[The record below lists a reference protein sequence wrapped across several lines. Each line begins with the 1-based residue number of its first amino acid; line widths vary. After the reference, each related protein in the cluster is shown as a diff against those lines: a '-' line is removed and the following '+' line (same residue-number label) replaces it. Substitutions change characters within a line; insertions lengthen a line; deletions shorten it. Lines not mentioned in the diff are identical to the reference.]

1 MDLFFTDS
9 STLRD
14 SGTKT
19 ADGVAMH
26 PGASKGIVGEWRHIV
41 VPLGAHAGKTVR
53 RIMAAYD
60 GRGGAGAFEAFIDDI
75 EIDTAV
81 IPELAAVSTDP
92 GGGVYPAGTK
102 VSIAVP
108 QGFNARYSLDG
119 TVPGDGSPR
128 YTEPVTLDKQGL
140 WDLRFVLERED
151 GTRLPWVF
159 GELYD
164 VRG

>member
-1 MDLFFTDS
+1 
-9 STLRD
+9 
-14 SGTKT
+14 
-19 ADGVAMH
+19 
-26 PGASKGIVGEWRHIV
+26 
-41 VPLGAHAGKTVR
+41 
-53 RIMAAYD
+53 MAAYD

-151 GTRLPWVF
+151 GTVCPCVFANCTTCADDSLSKALGRVSMSPSAHPLTMKTEMTGEGAGPTFRKGYEFSRQRTMRLR
-159 GELYD
+159 LT
-164 VRG
+164 R